1 MAETTP
7 KKWYASKTIW
17 VNFLALVAS
26 VASSAF
32 GYTLSPEIQVTIL
45 GVLNFILRF
54 ITKEEIVW

>member
-17 VNFLALVAS
+17 VNFVAFVAS
-26 VASSAF
+26 LSLNLWGFNISAD
-32 GYTLSPEIQVTIL
+32 TQIT
-45 GVLNFILRF
+45 VLAVINFILRF